1 MKKRT
6 VALVTIL
13 LLAIPALAQSPVPL
27 LVEANW
33 LSQHLTDRNLVLL
46 HVNNKQ
52 EYDSE
57 HIPGARFITDADI
70 TTNTGNS
77 MYDLPAAADLRTKL
91 ASFGISDDSH
101 IVVYFG
107 RNGGVTSATRV
118 IFTLD
123 YAGLGDR
130 TSLLNGGLSAW
141 KRAGNQVS
149 TAVPAAGAGKL
160 APRPAKNVVA
170 DAELVKSVT
179 QRAGYKLVDARARSY
194 YTGIEDT
201 HGKSG
206 HIPGAINIPFS
217 NITDTNQMIN
227 REHIAELFSVAG
239 FRTGETVVAYCH
251 IGQQAT
257 AVVFAARLLGYSVL
271 LYDGSFHDWAM
282 NNRGPV
288 EKTDK

>member
-1 MKKRT
+1 MKTCT
-6 VALVTIL
+6 VALVVIAF
-13 LLAIPALAQSPVPL
+13 LAIPVLAQTPAPL
-27 LVEANW
+27 LVDANW

-70 TTNTGNS
+70 TANTGNS
-77 MYDLPAAADLRTKL
+77 MYDLPAAAELRTKL

-101 IVVYFG
+101 IVLYFG
-107 RNGGVTSATRV
+107 KNGGVPSATRV

-130 TSLLNGGLSAW
+130 TSLLNGGLPAW
-141 KRAGNQVS
+141 KRAGQQVT
-149 TAVPAAGAGKL
+149 TAVPPVTPGKL
-160 APRPAKNVVA
+160 STRPTKNVVA
-170 DAELVKSVT
+170 DAELVKSLA
-179 QRAGYKLVDARARSY
+179 QRAGYKLVDARAASY

-217 NITDTNQMIN
+217 NITDTNLMIN
-227 REHIAELFSVAG
+227 RERIAELFTAAG
-239 FRTGETVVAYCH
+239 IRTRDTVVAYCH

-257 AVVFAARLLGYSVL
+257 AVIFAARLLGYPVL

-288 EKTDK
+288 ERTEK